1 MSGHAASHGED
12 HGDHG
17 HSGGESALG
26 KYLKPFANPFVGG
39 GERAKVLNDSAK
51 ATAFNTARQTEAAK
65 EMSPDI
71 STTINAVKSS
81 VSSIISAI
89 KKTVQAPLIATTDII
104 TNAVAIPANIA
115 RAIGDKIRAVLRGP
129 LIIADLAME
138 KTFGKISATAGSVR
152 KSMHDQIA
160 KIDTLNFADLLK
172 SSGGGHGGHAAA
184 AHH

>member
-1 MSGHAASHGED
+1 MSGHGASHGE
-12 HGDHG
+12 HG

-39 GERAKVLNDSAK
+39 EERAKVLNDDAN
-51 ATAFNTARQTEAAK
+51 ATKFNAIRRGEAAK

-71 STTINAVKSS
+71 SSTITAVKTA
-81 VSSIISAI
+81 VSSIMTAI
-89 KKTVQAPLIATTDII
+89 KSTIKAPLIATTDIL

-115 RAIGDKIRAVLRGP
+115 RAIGDKIRGALRAP
-129 LIIADLAME
+129 LAIADVVVE

-152 KSMHDQIA
+152 KSMHDKIA
-160 KIDTLNFADLLK
+160 KIDTLNFADLFS
-172 SSGGGHGGHAAA
+172 SSGGHGGGHGHAAA